1 MPKSKYE
8 EDLVAQIDQYKN
20 VENIHELPEIFHYW
34 SNKHLLGKLQAI
46 FDVGTVV
53 DFYAKPIGDLLQK
66 SRKNENLLSLGSGD
80 SSMEVEIAKRLLEK
94 GHTNFKLSCLE
105 VAPNLIER
113 GSKNIR
119 DNKLESFVEI
129 LETDI
134 NSWRADDT
142 YLVIMAN
149 HSLHHFV
156 ELEKIFAS
164 VYNSLLDHGLFITND
179 MIGRNGHM
187 RWPEV
192 LEMVEGLWSLL
203 PDEIKLNQQHK
214 RFDGEFVNFDCS
226 GEGFEGVR
234 AQDILPLLLQTFHF
248 HSFLG
253 FGGIIDV
260 FIDRSYGHNWEI
272 NTQNQRSI
280 DFIHRLDELLL
291 TLGHTKPTTMFAY
304 LSKKKQKKT
313 TYWGNLS
320 PQFCVR
326 KLPEGLG

>member
-46 FDVGTVV
+46 FDVSTVV

-94 GHTNFKLSCLE
+94 GHKNFKLSCLE

-119 DNKLESFVEI
+119 DNKLGSFVEI

-164 VYNSLLDHGLFITND
+164 VHNSLLDHGLFITND

-234 AQDILPLLLQTFHF
+234 AQDILPLLLQTFRF

-272 NTQNQRSI
+272 NTQNQKSI

-304 LSKKKQKKT
+304 LSKTKQKKT

-320 PQFCVR
+320 PEFCVR
-326 KLPEGLG
+326 KLQ